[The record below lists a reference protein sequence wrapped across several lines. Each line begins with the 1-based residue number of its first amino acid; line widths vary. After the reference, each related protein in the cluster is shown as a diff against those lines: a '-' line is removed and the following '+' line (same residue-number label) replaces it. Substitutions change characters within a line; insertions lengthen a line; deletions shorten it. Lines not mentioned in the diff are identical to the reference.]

1 MKSVS
6 VCVVALPNELS
17 VCVVAL
23 PNELSVCVGR
33 AQEGELGQRVVACM
47 QTPVIWLCTTNSSW
61 WVAVGT
67 AVVWLCTI
75 NHHGGWL
82 WVLALY
88 YKSLWWVAVGVGS
101 VL

>member
-1 MKSVS
+1 MLALYYKS
-6 VCVVALPNELS
+6 L
-17 VCVVAL
+17 
-23 PNELSVCVGR
+23 
-33 AQEGELGQRVVACM
+33 
-47 QTPVIWLCTTNSSW
+47 W

-67 AVVWLCTI
+67 AVIWLCTI

-88 YKSLWWVAVGVGS
+88 YKSSWWVAVGVGS

>member
-1 MKSVS
+1 M
-6 VCVVALPNELS
+6 
-17 VCVVAL
+17 
-23 PNELSVCVGR
+23 VG
-33 AQEGELGQRVVACM
+33 GCGC
-47 QTPVIWLCTTNSSW
+47 WLCPINHYGGWLWVLALYYKSLW

-67 AVVWLCTI
+67 AVIWLCTI

-88 YKSLWWVAVGVGS
+88 YKSSWWVAVGVGS